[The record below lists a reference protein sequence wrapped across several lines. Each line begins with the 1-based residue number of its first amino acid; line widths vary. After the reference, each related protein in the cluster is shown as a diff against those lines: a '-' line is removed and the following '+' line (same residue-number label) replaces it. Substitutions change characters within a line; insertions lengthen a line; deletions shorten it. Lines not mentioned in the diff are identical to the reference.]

1 MLYLGISSWTNLG
14 DHGEFYPEGITEPRE
29 RLQYYS
35 KCFSTVEVESSRYG
49 FLDQENIKSWV
60 YRTPSNF
67 IFHVRAHSALTR
79 HAVSPKKLPRKI
91 SSMLNSEDRKKDY
104 IYINDRKV
112 IEAIAIE
119 FIKTIELLKK
129 LKKLGHIVFQF
140 PAWFYLSQL
149 NIDHIKMCREIMQDF
164 QLAVE
169 FGHGSWLQDSYRN
182 KVFDFLE
189 RNGITYV
196 VPDEIQYGNL
206 STAPFFPHIT
216 TETAY
221 VRLHG
226 RSENWLKK
234 GIHPAL
240 RYDYLYSEEEIAELL
255 LPILKLEEKA
265 KITFVIFNNKDG
277 AATQNALMMS
287 TMLEK
292 IFNPQKG
299 VERIS

>member
-1 MLYLGISSWTNLG
+1 MDMLYLGISSWTNLG
-14 DHGEFYPEGITEPRE
+14 DHGEFYPERIIRPRE

-35 KCFSTVEVESSRYG
+35 KHFSTVEIESSRYG

-79 HAVSPKKLPRKI
+79 HAVSPKKLPGKI
-91 SSMLNSEDRKKDY
+91 SSMLNSEDRKKYY
-104 IYINDRKV
+104 IYVNDRKV

-129 LKKLGHIVFQF
+129 LKKIGHIVFQF

-182 KVFDFLE
+182 KVLDFLE
-189 RNGITYV
+189 RNRITYV
-196 VPDEIQYGNL
+196 VPDETQYGNL

-216 TETAY
+216 TDTAY
-221 VRLHG
+221 V
-226 RSENWLKK
+226 
-234 GIHPAL
+234 
-240 RYDYLYSEEEIAELL
+240 
-255 LPILKLEEKA
+255 IL
-265 KITFVIFNNKDG
+265 I
-277 AATQNALMMS
+277 
-287 TMLEK
+287 
-292 IFNPQKG
+292 
-299 VERIS
+299 